1 MKFTCKQQTLSKA
14 LGTVSK
20 AVSTRTTLPVL
31 KGILIEADTDGTIT
45 LSASDLDIS
54 IRRKIEADVEE
65 TGSAVVASKLFGD
78 IVRKLPN
85 EMILIE
91 AGDENK
97 LIGIQRYRT
106 VCGGFPPDKG

>member
-54 IRRKIEADVEE
+54 IRRKIVS
-65 TGSAVVASKLFGD
+65 GS
-78 IVRKLPN
+78 
-85 EMILIE
+85 
-91 AGDENK
+91 
-97 LIGIQRYRT
+97 
-106 VCGGFPPDKG
+106 